1 MKGLAAHS
9 NKLIFLRG
17 NEHFWSNVIPLN
29 LSEET
34 SRSVKVENWKTQIKL
49 TDFPLP
55 AVTTGEVRG

>member
-1 MKGLAAHS
+1 MTGLAAHS

-34 SRSVKVENWKTQIKL
+34 SRSVKVEN
-49 TDFPLP
+49 
-55 AVTTGEVRG
+55 